1 MIEERKAHWEKVY
14 TTRKPDRVGWYKPR
28 LDTSLEW
35 LQSQELDADAPI
47 IDVGGGAS
55 TLVDDL
61 LHAGFRDLTILDIA
75 EGALELSKARLG
87 EQASKVDWIVADI
100 TAASLPADHFAFWH
114 DRAVLHFLTEA
125 EDRQHYVE
133 QLVSALRPG
142 GYLLIGAFAP
152 EAPPTCSGL
161 PVQRY
166 DVDGMAE
173 TLGDRF
179 ELLRHRKE
187 MHVTP
192 GGVEQMYQYALF
204 RLN

>member
-1 MIEERKAHWEKVY
+1 MIEERKAHWDKVY
-14 TTRKPDRVGWYKPR
+14 TTRAPDRVGWYKPR
-28 LDTSLEW
+28 LDTSLAW
-35 LQSQELDADAPI
+35 IQSLELDGNSPI

-61 LHAGFRDLTILDIA
+61 LHAGFLDLTILDIA
-75 EGALELSKARLG
+75 GSALELSKARLG
-87 EQASKVDWIVADI
+87 EQAGKVDWIVADI
-100 TAASLPADHFAFWH
+100 TAATLPADRFTLWH

-125 EDRQHYVE
+125 GDQQRYVE

-166 DVDGMAE
+166 DVDRMAE

>member
-1 MIEERKAHWEKVY
+1 VTEERKSHWENVY
-14 TTRKPDRVGWYKPR
+14 TTRAPDRVGWYRPR
-28 LDTSLEW
+28 LDTSLAW
-35 LQSQELDADAPI
+35 TQSLELDADAPI

-61 LHAGFRDLTILDIA
+61 LHAGFLDLTILDIA

-87 EQASKVDWIVADI
+87 EQASKVGWIVADI
-100 TAASLPADHFAFWH
+100 TDATLPPDHFALWH
-114 DRAVLHFLTEA
+114 DRAVLHFLTTP
-125 EDRQHYVE
+125 EDQQRYRD

-142 GYLLIGAFAP
+142 GYLLIGTFAP

-161 PVQRY
+161 PVRRY
-166 DVDGMAE
+166 DVDDLAG
-173 TLGDRF
+173 TLGDGF
-179 ELLRHRKE
+179 ELLRQQKE
-187 MHVTP
+187 LHLTP